1 MSLKIEDV
9 MVKPVITLSVASFVR
24 EAVEIMSKHGIG
36 CIVIVHDET
45 PVGII
50 TQQDMLGRVLLASMD
65 PFTTKLSQ
73 VMSAPI
79 IFGEPKMSV
88 QDAVALMTEKKIKH
102 LPIIENRNLL
112 GLVTITD
119 LIRSKAYLEH
129 IFSRLST
136 NVSTATG

>member
-1 MSLKIEDV
+1 
-9 MVKPVITLSVASFVR
+9 
-24 EAVEIMSKHGIG
+24 
-36 CIVIVHDET
+36 
-45 PVGII
+45 
-50 TQQDMLGRVLLASMD
+50 
-65 PFTTKLSQ
+65 
-73 VMSAPI
+73 MSAPI

-102 LPIIENRNLL
+102 LPIIENSHLL

-129 IFSRLST
+129 IFSRLSA